1 MRLAPPLNCFR
12 DLWQHE
18 TLRLGTVAFTLSWS
32 NMDYQ
37 CEVSDS
43 LPPALHYLWWQIAF
57 SGGAYGART
66 QHHTIRILCLRQ
78 VTLHWNAPPGMVMLS
93 TTGVT
98 STPSGMVMLLIP
110 RVTLTPLSDGK
121 DTLEKCYSTL
131 RQVGMHGSLCIANL
145 SNRTILLFLARFGF
159 GFHLC
164 LHILGCFATC

>member
-1 MRLAPPLNCFR
+1 MFAC
-12 DLWQHE
+12 W
-18 TLRLGTVAFTLSWS
+18 GCWGGVCVAFSCIADQSLRSS
-32 NMDYQ
+32 YQ
-37 CEVSDS
+37 PMNILAQHLTATVVMTSAA
-43 LPPALHYLWWQIAF
+43 LIKKKMPPALHYLWWQIAF

-78 VTLHWNAPPGMVMLS
+78 VTLHWNTPPGMVMLS

-145 SNRTILLFLARFGF
+145 ST
-159 GFHLC
+159 
-164 LHILGCFATC
+164 

>member
-1 MRLAPPLNCFR
+1 
-12 DLWQHE
+12 
-18 TLRLGTVAFTLSWS
+18 
-32 NMDYQ
+32 MDYQ
-37 CEVSDS
+37 CEVSYS

-78 VTLHWNAPPGMVMLS
+78 VTLHWNTPPGMVMLS

-145 SNRTILLFLARFGF
+145 STQNNPTVPGPLWVWIPPMSTYIRVLCYLLNYHRGTLKTYSALRLDG
-159 GFHLC
+159 LTTTT
-164 LHILGCFATC
+164 LTLVQP